1 MQKNHRQNSGF
12 SLLEILIAILIFVIG
27 SASIWSLFALA
38 IDTHAQ
44 AVDEQMVALLA
55 ESLIA
60 ELQDVHIQKGK
71 VLLPIKQAERE
82 TFPGYRY
89 DIQFDDLPNDAV
101 FITLTIS
108 YSRRGQI
115 QEEIFHTVI
124 HRVLPGF

>member
-1 MQKNHRQNSGF
+1 MKNSHRSSGF

-71 VLLPIKQAERE
+71 ILLPISQAEKE
-82 TFPGYRY
+82 AFPDYRY
-89 DIQFDDLPNDAV
+89 DIQFDDLPNNAV
-101 FITLTIS
+101 FITLTIF

-115 QEEIFHTVI
+115 LEEVFHTVI
-124 HRVLPGF
+124 HRVLPDF